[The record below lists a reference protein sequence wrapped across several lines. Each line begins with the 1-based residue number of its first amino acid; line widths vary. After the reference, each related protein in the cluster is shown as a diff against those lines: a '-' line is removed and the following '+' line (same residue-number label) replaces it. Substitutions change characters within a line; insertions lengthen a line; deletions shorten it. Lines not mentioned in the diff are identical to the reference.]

1 MKKILF
7 TTITAISLVLTG
19 CQSSL
24 ENPSFFQI
32 TFVQPFERLIHLFA
46 EFTGGSFGLSIIILT
61 VLIRLLLMP
70 FMLRQ
75 YKNQQ
80 LLKEKMALVKPEL
93 EVIQVKLKET
103 KDPEEQR
110 SLQQEMMVLYQ
121 KHGIS
126 PLNMGCLPLLI
137 QMPILMGL
145 YYAIIG
151 SQEIAT
157 HSFLWFDLGHSDIW
171 MTAIAG
177 IVYFLQ
183 FKLSQPTL
191 PTEQQKQMKYI
202 GLLSPFM
209 IIMVSINAP
218 AALPLYW
225 AIGGLFLILQ
235 NVLSRKLYQPKPVEY
250 NVQTE

>member
-7 TTITAISLVLTG
+7 TITVISLVLTG
-19 CQSSL
+19 CQSSM
-24 ENPSFFQI
+24 ENPSFFQS

-61 VLIRLLLMP
+61 VLLRLLLMP
-70 FMLRQ
+70 FMLKQ
-75 YKNQQ
+75 YKKQQ
-80 LLKEKMALVKPEL
+80 LLKEKMELVKPEL

-110 SLQQEMMVLYQ
+110 MLQQEMMVLYQ
-121 KHGIS
+121 SNGIN

-145 YYAIIG
+145 YYAIFG

-183 FKLSQPTL
+183 FKLSQSTMPA
-191 PTEQQKQMKYI
+191 EQQKQMNYI

-209 IIMVSINAP
+209 IMIVSFNAP

-225 AIGGLFLILQ
+225 AVGGLFLTLQ
-235 NVLSRKLYQPKPVEY
+235 NLLSRKLYQPKLVKY
-250 NVQTE
+250 NSQPE

>member
-1 MKKILF
+1 MKKIF
-7 TTITAISLVLTG
+7 FTITVITLVLTG

-24 ENPSFFQI
+24 ENPSFFQS

-61 VLIRLLLMP
+61 VLLRLLLMP
-70 FMLRQ
+70 LMLKQ

-80 LLKEKMALVKPEL
+80 LLKGKMELVKPEL

-110 SLQQEMMVLYQ
+110 SLQQEMMALYQ
-121 KHGIS
+121 SNGIN

-171 MTAIAG
+171 MTSIAG

-183 FKLSQPTL
+183 FKLSQSTMPS
-191 PTEQQKQMKYI
+191 EQQKQMKYI

-209 IIMVSINAP
+209 IMMVSFNAP

-225 AIGGLFLILQ
+225 AVGGLFLIIQ
-235 NVLSRKLYQPKPVEY
+235 NLLSRKLYQLKPVEY
-250 NVQTE
+250 KTQPE